1 MRVWPGGDAKSR
13 RDSIH
18 VMMAGDDAL
27 AIVQIRSRHESVAP
41 TLIVK
46 HVLAIMEQEPSHSLL
61 STYCYPLLFVAWT
74 SVTGLAFL
82 RVSRQPYNARIKSEQ
97 YETIFKGTSL
107 AAALIGMGLG
117 GTLNKRRSEV
127 TA

>member
-1 MRVWPGGDAKSR
+1 MVMPRAACHCEDTL
-13 RDSIH
+13 H

-27 AIVQIRSRHESVAP
+27 AIVQIRSRHEFVATTFTAIH
-41 TLIVK
+41 TLG
-46 HVLAIMEQEPSHSLL
+46 IMNQEPSGSLL
-61 STYCYPLLFVAWT
+61 STYRYPLLFVGWA

-97 YETIFKGTSL
+97 HETIFKGTSL
-107 AAALIGMGLG
+107 AAALIGMGLS

-127 TA
+127 AA